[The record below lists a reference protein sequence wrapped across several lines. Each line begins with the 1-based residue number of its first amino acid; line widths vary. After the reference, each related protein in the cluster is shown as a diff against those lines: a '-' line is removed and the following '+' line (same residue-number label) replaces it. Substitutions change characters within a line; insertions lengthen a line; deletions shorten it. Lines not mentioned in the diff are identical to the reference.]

1 MLTPFS
7 VLLVLS
13 AAFMHASWNALLRGG
28 ADRAQSMLIMN
39 VTVGVIGLAMMAF
52 AGLPSAAC
60 AVYVVASGLIH
71 LVYNAL
77 LVRMYR
83 SGDLGE
89 TYPVARGSSPAL
101 VALGGSLF
109 AGEWMNL
116 IGAVGIGLVCTGIFM
131 LAAARA
137 RSAKHLSGSASDRA
151 LQKAIGLH
159 AMNLPAALATGV
171 SIAAYTVVDG
181 LGVRASGNWVAYTGG
196 MFAFFLAMPLW
207 YLARGRRA
215 MFAVPVAEVGKAA
228 SGGAIS
234 LLAYGA
240 IIWAMQTSPMGAVSA
255 LRETSVVFA
264 ALLGAAFLGERL
276 TGFADRGVLHHRRRR
291 GLRRLAL
298 LIGIKKRPGASRGV
312 SVIVPQDES
321 LTRSI
326 LLEEARELLLEP
338 RHAAAAVEHL
348 LGAAGP
354 GRVRLGVDIEVQLVA
369 RLAPGRARL
378 VFGAIGHHDRNHMI
392 FRVNFGFHGRSFG
405 APAPVFNMAVG
416 TDLGRSITQQ
426 APQNKPSH
434 PRFASAGGGAY
445 LGVATAI
452 GRIS

>member
-1 MLTPFS
+1 LLTPFS

-60 AVYVVASGLIH
+60 AVYVLASGLIH

-77 LVRMYR
+77 LVLMYR

-116 IGAVGIGLVCTGIFM
+116 IGAAGIGLVCTGIFM

-137 RSAKHLSGSASDRA
+137 RSTNLQSGSASDRA
-151 LQKAIGLH
+151 LQKAVGLH
-159 AMNLPAALATGV
+159 AMNLPAALATGA

-181 LGVRASGNWVAYTGG
+181 IGVRASGNWVAYTGG
-196 MFAFFLAMPLW
+196 VFAFFLAMPLW

-215 MFAVPVAEVGKAA
+215 MFAVPIAEAGKAA

-276 TGFADRGVLHHRRRR
+276 TG
-291 GLRRLAL
+291 LR
-298 LIGIKKRPGASRGV
+298 I
-312 SVIVPQDES
+312 
-321 LTRSI
+321 
-326 LLEEARELLLEP
+326 
-338 RHAAAAVEHL
+338 AACCIIAA
-348 LGAAGP
+348 GAACVGW
-354 GRVRLGVDIEVQLVA
+354 RL
-369 RLAPGRARL
+369 
-378 VFGAIGHHDRNHMI
+378 
-392 FRVNFGFHGRSFG
+392 
-405 APAPVFNMAVG
+405 
-416 TDLGRSITQQ
+416 
-426 APQNKPSH
+426 
-434 PRFASAGGGAY
+434 
-445 LGVATAI
+445 
-452 GRIS
+452 

>member
-52 AGLPSAAC
+52 AGLPSTAC
-60 AVYVVASGLIH
+60 AVYVVASGLVH

-77 LVRMYR
+77 LVLMYR

-116 IGAVGIGLVCTGIFM
+116 IGAAGIGLVCTGIFM

-137 RSAKHLSGSASDRA
+137 RSTKLQSGSASDRA
-151 LQKAIGLH
+151 LQKAVGLR
-159 AMNLPAALATGV
+159 AMNLPAALATGA

-181 LGVRASGNWVAYTGG
+181 IGVRASGNWIAYTGG
-196 MFAFFLAMPLW
+196 VFAFFLAMPLW

-215 MFAVPVAEVGKAA
+215 MFAVPIAEAGKAA

-276 TGFADRGVLHHRRRR
+276 TG
-291 GLRRLAL
+291 LR
-298 LIGIKKRPGASRGV
+298 I
-312 SVIVPQDES
+312 
-321 LTRSI
+321 
-326 LLEEARELLLEP
+326 
-338 RHAAAAVEHL
+338 AACCIIAA
-348 LGAAGP
+348 GAACVGW
-354 GRVRLGVDIEVQLVA
+354 
-369 RLAPGRARL
+369 
-378 VFGAIGHHDRNHMI
+378 
-392 FRVNFGFHGRSFG
+392 RS
-405 APAPVFNMAVG
+405 
-416 TDLGRSITQQ
+416 
-426 APQNKPSH
+426 
-434 PRFASAGGGAY
+434 
-445 LGVATAI
+445 
-452 GRIS
+452 